1 MYKVYFRFYEVHDL
15 TSICLVSSNVTTED
29 LVELL
34 PLVHIP
40 VNNFFFNHSEIS
52 ISSRLKMFFTGR
64 SLNRYLKFV
73 NSHSDSNVS
82 FMIDKVIRF

>member
-1 MYKVYFRFYEVHDL
+1 MYKVYFRFYEVHDMA
-15 TSICLVSSNVTTED
+15 SICLVSSNVTTED

-40 VNNFFFNHSEIS
+40 INNFFFNHSEIS

-64 SLNRYLKFV
+64 YYMRYLLFV
-73 NSHSDSNVS
+73 NKHSDNNVC
-82 FMIDKVIRF
+82 FMIDKITRS